1 MNASTT
7 LLVTCST
14 VFLAQLGM
22 SIYLPAL
29 PQIARDLSADASQ
42 VSWGLAV
49 YLIGMALPM
58 LFWGSLGQRVGRKPV
73 LLAAL
78 GLYGLGNLALPLG
91 QTLESFLFLRLVQ
104 GIGASGISVMARVL
118 IRDSFRGDL
127 LAKALSWISISF
139 VVALGI
145 GQYLGSIIQVAL
157 GWPAIFYLLGGVS
170 LLMAMVVA
178 RITFPALVEDNA
190 QSSAWPSYWRIL
202 RDRAFLLPALTGGLG
217 YGVIIAFNTAA
228 PLILQGLFNWSA
240 VEYGLLGWPISA
252 AYFLGAL
259 GVNVFVLRTGQ
270 RWLMVAGVG
279 LVLAGSAGM
288 LLGSIAG
295 SFSGAAVLVALL
307 LCGVRPI
314 IELPDQPVPGQRR
327 FAGRRCLCD
336 GVERFHSSADGRRH
350 RRDRQPDRESAG
362 MATFSVLHLAGLGRD
377 ALRDARAQPSNRLER
392 VAEDLLDLALIRR
405 PWIGQPAGV
414 LQGIAGE

>member
-1 MNASTT
+1 MKSSTT

-29 PQIARDLSADASQ
+29 PDIARGLSADASQ

-58 LFWGSLGQRVGRKPV
+58 LFWGSLGQRIGRKPV

-78 GLYGLGNLALPLG
+78 GIYGLGNLALPLS
-91 QTLESFLFLRLVQ
+91 QSLETFLFWRLVQ
-104 GIGASGISVMARVL
+104 GMGASGISVMARVL

-127 LAKALSWISISF
+127 LAKALSWLSISF

-157 GWPAIFYLLGGVS
+157 GWPAIFYLLGGAS
-170 LLMAMVVA
+170 LLLAMAVA
-178 RITFPALVEDNA
+178 RVTFPLLNEEPV
-190 QSSAWPSYWRIL
+190 QSSAWPRYWRIL
-202 RDRAFLLPALTGGLG
+202 RDRAFLLPALAGGLG

-228 PLILQGLFNWSA
+228 PLILQGPFNWSA

-259 GVNVFVLRTGQ
+259 GVNAFVLRTGQ
-270 RWLMVAGVG
+270 RWLMTAGVG
-279 LVLAGSAGM
+279 LVLGGSAVM

-295 SFSGAAVLVALL
+295 TSVALL
-307 LCGVRPI
+307 LWLPYCFAVFGQSLNYPI
-314 IELPDQPVPGQRR
+314 SLSLANDGSPVGG
-327 FAGRRCLCD
+327 AY
-336 GVERFHSSADGRRH
+336 A
-350 RRDRQPDRESAG
+350 
-362 MATFSVLHLAGLGRD
+362 MALSGFIHQLMAAIIGAIASLIASQQAWPLSLFCTL
-377 ALRDARAQPSNRLER
+377 
-392 VAEDLLDLALIRR
+392 LALGAMVCVRLAPGR
-405 PWIGQPAGV
+405 QTD
-414 LQGIAGE
+414 

>member
-1 MNASTT
+1 MKSSTT

-29 PQIARDLSADASQ
+29 PDIARDLSADASQ

-58 LFWGSLGQRVGRKPV
+58 LFWGSLGQRIGRKPV

-78 GLYGLGNLALPLG
+78 GIYGLGNLALPLS
-91 QTLESFLFLRLVQ
+91 QTLETFLLWRLIQ

-157 GWPAIFYLLGGVS
+157 GWPAIFYLLGGLS
-170 LLMAMVVA
+170 LLMALVVA
-178 RITFPALVEDNA
+178 RVSFPVLAEDNVL
-190 QSSAWPSYWRIL
+190 SSAWPSYWRIL
-202 RDRAFLLPALTGGLG
+202 RDRAFLLPALAGGLG

-228 PLILQGLFNWSA
+228 PLILQGPFNWSA

-259 GVNVFVLRTGQ
+259 GVNAFVLRTGQ
-270 RWLMVAGVG
+270 HRLMTAGVG
-279 LVLAGSAGM
+279 LVLAGSAVM
-288 LLGSIAG
+288 LLGSLAG
-295 SFSGAAVLVALL
+295 TSVALL
-307 LCGVRPI
+307 FWLPYCFAVFGQSLNYPI
-314 IELPDQPVPGQRR
+314 SLSLANDGSPVGG
-327 FAGRRCLCD
+327 AY
-336 GVERFHSSADGRRH
+336 A
-350 RRDRQPDRESAG
+350 
-362 MATFSVLHLAGLGRD
+362 MALSGFIHQLMAAIIGAIASLIASQQAWPLSLFCTL
-377 ALRDARAQPSNRLER
+377 
-392 VAEDLLDLALIRR
+392 LALGAMLCVMLAPGR
-405 PWIGQPAGV
+405 QTD
-414 LQGIAGE
+414 

>member
-1 MNASTT
+1 MKNSTT

-29 PQIARDLSADASQ
+29 PEIARYLSADASQ

-58 LFWGSLGQRVGRKPV
+58 LFWGSLGQRIGRKPV

-78 GLYGLGNLALPLG
+78 GIYGLGNLALPLG
-91 QTLESFLFLRLVQ
+91 QTLESFLFFRLLQ

-170 LLMAMVVA
+170 LLMAVIVA
-178 RITFPALVEDNA
+178 RVAFPVLTDELRP
-190 QSSAWPSYWRIL
+190 SSSWPSYWRIL
-202 RDRAFLLPALTGGLG
+202 RHRAFLLPALAGGLG

-228 PLILQGLFNWSA
+228 PLILQGPFNWSA

-259 GVNVFVLRTGQ
+259 GVNRFVLRTGQ
-270 RWLMVAGVG
+270 HWLMTLGVG
-279 LVLAGSAGM
+279 LVLAGSGVM
-288 LLGSIAG
+288 LLGSVAG
-295 SFSGAAVLVALL
+295 TSVALL
-307 LCGVRPI
+307 FWLPYCFAVFGQSLNYPISLSLANEGSPVSGAYAMALSGFIHQMMAAVIGGIASLIASQQAWPLSLLCV
-314 IELPDQPVPGQRR
+314 LLALSAMLCVR
-327 FAGRRCLCD
+327 FAPGRKT
-336 GVERFHSSADGRRH
+336 A
-350 RRDRQPDRESAG
+350 
-362 MATFSVLHLAGLGRD
+362 
-377 ALRDARAQPSNRLER
+377 
-392 VAEDLLDLALIRR
+392 
-405 PWIGQPAGV
+405 
-414 LQGIAGE
+414 

>member
-1 MNASTT
+1 MKSSTT
-7 LLVTCST
+7 LLVTCCT

-29 PQIARDLSADASQ
+29 PDMARDLSADASQ

-58 LFWGSLGQRVGRKPV
+58 LFWGSLGQRIGRKPV

-78 GLYGLGNLALPLG
+78 GIYGLGNLALPLS
-91 QTLESFLFLRLVQ
+91 QTLESFLAFRLVQ

-145 GQYLGSIIQVAL
+145 GQYLGSIIQIAL

-170 LLMAMVVA
+170 LMMGLVVA
-178 RITFPALVEDNA
+178 RVTFPVLVEENA
-190 QSSAWPSYWRIL
+190 PSSAWPSYWRIL
-202 RDRAFLLPALTGGLG
+202 RHRAFLLPALTGGLG
-217 YGVIIAFNTAA
+217 YGVIVAFNTAA
-228 PLILQGLFNWSA
+228 PLILQGPFNWSA

-259 GVNVFVLRTGQ
+259 AVNGFVLRTGQ
-270 RWLMVAGVG
+270 RGLMTAGVG
-279 LVLAGSAGM
+279 LVLTGSAVM
-288 LLGSIAG
+288 LLGSLAG
-295 SFSGAAVLVALL
+295 TSVALL
-307 LCGVRPI
+307 FWLPYCVAVFGQSLTYPVSLSLANDGSPVGGAYAMALSGFIHQLMAAVIGGIASLIASPQAWPLSLLCT
-314 IELPDQPVPGQRR
+314 L
-327 FAGRRCLCD
+327 
-336 GVERFHSSADGRRH
+336 
-350 RRDRQPDRESAG
+350 
-362 MATFSVLHLAGLGRD
+362 
-377 ALRDARAQPSNRLER
+377 
-392 VAEDLLDLALIRR
+392 LALGAMLCVMLAPGRKT
-405 PWIGQPAGV
+405 A
-414 LQGIAGE
+414 

>member
-1 MNASTT
+1 MLTVGMSAADPKDDSMKSTTT

-29 PQIARDLSADASQ
+29 PDIARELTVDASL

-58 LFWGSLGQRVGRKPV
+58 LFWGSLAQRIGRKPV

-78 GLYGLGNLALPLG
+78 GIYGLGNLALPLG
-91 QTLESFLFLRLVQ
+91 STLESFLVLRLLQ

-118 IRDSFRGDL
+118 IRDSFSGDL
-127 LAKALSWISISF
+127 LARALSWLSISF

-157 GWPAIFYLLGGVS
+157 GWPAIFYWLGGVS
-170 LLMAMVVA
+170 LTMAVVVA
-178 RITFPALVEDNA
+178 RITFATRVEENA
-190 QSSAWPSYWRIL
+190 RSATWPSYWQIL
-202 RDRAFLLPALTGGLG
+202 RHRDFLLPALAGGLG

-228 PLILQGLFNWSA
+228 PVILQGPFNWSP

-259 GVNVFVLRTGQ
+259 GVNGLVLRTG
-270 RWLMVAGVG
+270 RLWLMTVGVG
-279 LVLAGSAGM
+279 LVLAGTAVM
-288 LLGSIAG
+288 LLGSIAAT
-295 SFSGAAVLVALL
+295 SIAILFWLPYCFAVLGQSLNYPISLSLANDGAPVGGAYAMALSGFIHQL
-307 LCGVRPI
+307 MAAAIGAMASLI
-314 IELPDQPVPGQRR
+314 
-327 FAGRRCLCD
+327 AGPQ
-336 GVERFHSSADGRRH
+336 AW
-350 RRDRQPDRESAG
+350 P
-362 MATFSVLHLAGLGRD
+362 
-377 ALRDARAQPSNRLER
+377 
-392 VAEDLLDLALIRR
+392 LALVCTLLALGAMICVMLTRLPTR
-405 PWIGQPAGV
+405 A
-414 LQGIAGE
+414 

>member
-1 MNASTT
+1 MKSSTT
-7 LLVTCST
+7 LLVTCCT

-29 PQIARDLSADASQ
+29 PEIARDLSADASQ

-58 LFWGSLGQRVGRKPV
+58 LFWGSLGQRIGRKPV
-73 LLAAL
+73 LLVAL
-78 GLYGLGNLALPLG
+78 GIYGLGNLALPLS
-91 QTLESFLFLRLVQ
+91 QSLESFLAFRLVQ

-170 LLMAMVVA
+170 LMVGLVVA
-178 RITFPALVEDNA
+178 RVTFPMLAEENA
-190 QSSAWPSYWRIL
+190 PSSAWPSYWRIL
-202 RDRAFLLPALTGGLG
+202 RHRAFLLPALTGGLG
-217 YGVIIAFNTAA
+217 YGVIVAFNTAA
-228 PLILQGLFNWSA
+228 PLILQGPFNWSA

-259 GVNVFVLRTGQ
+259 AVNGFVLRTGQ
-270 RWLMVAGVG
+270 RGLITAGVG
-279 LVLAGSAGM
+279 LVLAGSAVM
-288 LLGSIAG
+288 LLGSLAG
-295 SFSGAAVLVALL
+295 TSVALL
-307 LCGVRPI
+307 FWLPYCVAVFGQSLTYPISLSLANDGSPVGGAYAMALSGFIHQLMAAVIGGIASMIASPQAWPLSLLCT
-314 IELPDQPVPGQRR
+314 L
-327 FAGRRCLCD
+327 
-336 GVERFHSSADGRRH
+336 
-350 RRDRQPDRESAG
+350 
-362 MATFSVLHLAGLGRD
+362 
-377 ALRDARAQPSNRLER
+377 
-392 VAEDLLDLALIRR
+392 LAL
-405 PWIGQPAGV
+405 GAMLCVKLAPARKTS
-414 LQGIAGE
+414 

>member
-1 MNASTT
+1 MKSSTT

-29 PQIARDLSADASQ
+29 PEMARYLSAEASQ

-58 LFWGSLGQRVGRKPV
+58 LFWGSLAQRIGRKPV

-78 GLYGLGNLALPLG
+78 AIYGLGNLALPLG
-91 QTLESFLFLRLVQ
+91 QTLESFLFFRLVQ

-127 LAKALSWISISF
+127 LAKALSWLSISF

-145 GQYLGSIIQVAL
+145 GQYLGSIIQVTL
-157 GWPAIFYLLGGVS
+157 GWPAIFYLLGSVS
-170 LLMAMVVA
+170 LLLAMVVA
-178 RITFPALVEDNA
+178 RVTFPVRVEDTV
-190 QSSAWPSYWRIL
+190 QSSAWSSYWRIL

-217 YGVIIAFNTAA
+217 YGVIIAFNTAG
-228 PLILQGLFNWSA
+228 PLILQGPFNWSA

-252 AYFLGAL
+252 GYFLGAL
-259 GVNVFVLRTGQ
+259 AVNGLVLRTGQ
-270 RWLMVAGVG
+270 RRLMTAGVG
-279 LVLAGSAGM
+279 LVLAGSAVM

-295 SFSGAAVLVALL
+295 TSIALLFWLPYCVAVFGQSLNYPISLALANDGSPVGGAYAMALSGFIHQLMAAVIGGIASLIASQQAWPLSL
-307 LCGVRPI
+307 LCT
-314 IELPDQPVPGQRR
+314 L
-327 FAGRRCLCD
+327 
-336 GVERFHSSADGRRH
+336 
-350 RRDRQPDRESAG
+350 
-362 MATFSVLHLAGLGRD
+362 
-377 ALRDARAQPSNRLER
+377 
-392 VAEDLLDLALIRR
+392 LALGAMLCVI
-405 PWIGQPAGV
+405 
-414 LQGIAGE
+414 IAPGRKTA

>member
-1 MNASTT
+1 MKSSTT

-29 PQIARDLSADASQ
+29 PDIARGLSADASQ

-58 LFWGSLGQRVGRKPV
+58 LFWGSLGQRIGRKPV

-78 GLYGLGNLALPLG
+78 GIYGLGNLALPLS
-91 QTLESFLFLRLVQ
+91 QSLETFLFWRLVQ
-104 GIGASGISVMARVL
+104 GMGASGISVMARVL

-127 LAKALSWISISF
+127 LAKALSWLSISF

-157 GWPAIFYLLGGVS
+157 GWPAIFYLLGGAS
-170 LLMAMVVA
+170 LLMAMAVA
-178 RITFPALVEDNA
+178 RVTFPLLNEEPV
-190 QSSAWPSYWRIL
+190 QSSAWPSYGRIL
-202 RDRAFLLPALTGGLG
+202 RDRAFLLPALAGGLG

-228 PLILQGLFNWSA
+228 PLILQGPFNWSA

-259 GVNVFVLRTGQ
+259 GVNAFVLRTGQ
-270 RWLMVAGVG
+270 RWLMTAGVG
-279 LVLAGSAGM
+279 LVLGGSAVM

-295 SFSGAAVLVALL
+295 TSVALL
-307 LCGVRPI
+307 LWLPYCFAVFGQSLNYPI
-314 IELPDQPVPGQRR
+314 SLSLANDGSPVGG
-327 FAGRRCLCD
+327 AY
-336 GVERFHSSADGRRH
+336 A
-350 RRDRQPDRESAG
+350 
-362 MATFSVLHLAGLGRD
+362 MALSGFIHQLMAAIIGAIASLIASQQAWPLSLFCTL
-377 ALRDARAQPSNRLER
+377 
-392 VAEDLLDLALIRR
+392 LALGAMVCVRLAPGR
-405 PWIGQPAGV
+405 QTD
-414 LQGIAGE
+414 

>member
-1 MNASTT
+1 MKSSTT
-7 LLVTCST
+7 LLVTCNT

-29 PQIARDLSADASQ
+29 PDIARGLSDDASQ

-58 LFWGSLGQRVGRKPV
+58 LFWGSLGQRIGRKPV

-78 GLYGLGNLALPLG
+78 GIYGLGNLALPLS
-91 QTLESFLFLRLVQ
+91 QSLETFLFWRLVQ
-104 GIGASGISVMARVL
+104 GMGASGISVMARVL

-127 LAKALSWISISF
+127 LAKALSWLSISF

-157 GWPAIFYLLGGVS
+157 GWPAIFYLLGGAS
-170 LLMAMVVA
+170 LLMAMAVA
-178 RITFPALVEDNA
+178 RVTFPLLNEEPV
-190 QSSAWPSYWRIL
+190 QSSAWPSYGRIL
-202 RDRAFLLPALTGGLG
+202 RDRAFLLPALAGGLG

-228 PLILQGLFNWSA
+228 PLILQGPFNWSA

-259 GVNVFVLRTGQ
+259 GVNAFVLRTGQ
-270 RWLMVAGVG
+270 RWLMTAGVG
-279 LVLAGSAGM
+279 MVLGGSAVM

-295 SFSGAAVLVALL
+295 TSIALL
-307 LCGVRPI
+307 LWLPYCFAVFGQSLNYPI
-314 IELPDQPVPGQRR
+314 SLSLANDGSPVGG
-327 FAGRRCLCD
+327 AY
-336 GVERFHSSADGRRH
+336 A
-350 RRDRQPDRESAG
+350 
-362 MATFSVLHLAGLGRD
+362 MALSGFIHQLMAAIIGAIASLIASQQAWPLSLFCTL
-377 ALRDARAQPSNRLER
+377 
-392 VAEDLLDLALIRR
+392 LALGAMVCVRLAPGR
-405 PWIGQPAGV
+405 QTD
-414 LQGIAGE
+414 

>member
-1 MNASTT
+1 MKSSTT

-29 PQIARDLSADASQ
+29 PDIARGLSADASQ

-58 LFWGSLGQRVGRKPV
+58 LFWGSLGQRIGRKPV

-78 GLYGLGNLALPLG
+78 GIYGLGNLALPLS
-91 QTLESFLFLRLVQ
+91 QSLETFLFWRLVQ
-104 GIGASGISVMARVL
+104 GMGASGISVMARVL

-127 LAKALSWISISF
+127 LAKALSWLSISF

-157 GWPAIFYLLGGVS
+157 GWPAIFYLLGGAS
-170 LLMAMVVA
+170 LLMAMAVV
-178 RITFPALVEDNA
+178 RVTFPLLNEEPV

-202 RDRAFLLPALTGGLG
+202 RDRAFLLPALAGGLG

-228 PLILQGLFNWSA
+228 PLILQGPFNWSA

-259 GVNVFVLRTGQ
+259 GVNAFVLRTGQ
-270 RWLMVAGVG
+270 RWLMTAGVG
-279 LVLAGSAGM
+279 LVLGGSAVM

-295 SFSGAAVLVALL
+295 TSIALL
-307 LCGVRPI
+307 LWLPYCFAVFGQSLNYPI
-314 IELPDQPVPGQRR
+314 SLSLANDGSPVGG
-327 FAGRRCLCD
+327 AY
-336 GVERFHSSADGRRH
+336 A
-350 RRDRQPDRESAG
+350 
-362 MATFSVLHLAGLGRD
+362 MALSGFIHQLMAAIIGAIASLIASQQAWPLSLFCTL
-377 ALRDARAQPSNRLER
+377 
-392 VAEDLLDLALIRR
+392 LALGAMVCVRLAPGR
-405 PWIGQPAGV
+405 QTD
-414 LQGIAGE
+414 

>member
-1 MNASTT
+1 MKNSTT

-29 PQIARDLSADASQ
+29 PEIARHLSADASQ

-58 LFWGSLGQRVGRKPV
+58 LFWGSLGQRIGRKPV

-78 GLYGLGNLALPLG
+78 GIYGVGNLALPLG
-91 QTLESFLFLRLVQ
+91 QTLESFLFLRLLQ
-104 GIGASGISVMARVL
+104 GVGASGISVMARVL

-157 GWPAIFYLLGGVS
+157 SWPAIFYLLGGVS
-170 LLMAMVVA
+170 LLMAGIVA
-178 RITFPALVEDNA
+178 RVAFPVLTDEPRP
-190 QSSAWPSYWRIL
+190 SSSWPSYWRIL
-202 RDRAFLLPALTGGLG
+202 RHRAFLLPALAGGLG

-228 PLILQGLFNWSA
+228 PLILQGPFNWTA

-259 GVNVFVLRTGQ
+259 GVNRFVVRTGQ
-270 RWLMVAGVG
+270 HWLMTLGVG
-279 LVLAGSAGM
+279 LVLAGSGVM
-288 LLGSIAG
+288 LLGSVAG
-295 SFSGAAVLVALL
+295 TSVALL
-307 LCGVRPI
+307 FWLPYCFAVLGQSLNYPISLSLANEGSPVSGAYAMALSGFIHQLMAAVIGGIASLIASQQAWPLSLLCVVLALGAMLCV
-314 IELPDQPVPGQRR
+314 R
-327 FAGRRCLCD
+327 FAPG
-336 GVERFHSSADGRRH
+336 GKKA
-350 RRDRQPDRESAG
+350 
-362 MATFSVLHLAGLGRD
+362 
-377 ALRDARAQPSNRLER
+377 
-392 VAEDLLDLALIRR
+392 
-405 PWIGQPAGV
+405 
-414 LQGIAGE
+414 

>member
-1 MNASTT
+1 MKSSTT

-29 PQIARDLSADASQ
+29 PDIARDLSAEASQ

-58 LFWGSLGQRVGRKPV
+58 LFWGSLGQRLGRKPV

-78 GLYGLGNLALPLG
+78 GIYGLGNLALPLG
-91 QTLESFLFLRLVQ
+91 QTLESFLVWRLVQ

-157 GWPAIFYLLGGVS
+157 GWSAIFYLLGGVS
-170 LLMAMVVA
+170 LLMALIVSRV
-178 RITFPALVEDNA
+178 TFALLAEDNVL
-190 QSSAWPSYWRIL
+190 SSAWPSYWRIL

-228 PLILQGLFNWSA
+228 PLILQGPFNWSA
-240 VEYGLLGWPISA
+240 LEYGLLGWPISA

-259 GVNVFVLRTGQ
+259 AVNAFVLRTGR
-270 RWLMVAGVG
+270 RWLMSAGVS
-279 LVLAGSAGM
+279 LVLGGCAVM

-295 SFSGAAVLVALL
+295 TSVALL
-307 LCGVRPI
+307 FWLPYCFAVFGQSLNYPISLALANDGSPIGGAYAMALSGFIHQLMAAIIGGVASLIASQQAWPLSLFCTLLALGAMLCVR
-314 IELPDQPVPGQRR
+314 L
-327 FAGRRCLCD
+327 A
-336 GVERFHSSADGRRH
+336 
-350 RRDRQPDRESAG
+350 RDRQID
-362 MATFSVLHLAGLGRD
+362 
-377 ALRDARAQPSNRLER
+377 
-392 VAEDLLDLALIRR
+392 
-405 PWIGQPAGV
+405 
-414 LQGIAGE
+414 

>member
-1 MNASTT
+1 MKSSTT

-29 PQIARDLSADASQ
+29 PEIARHLSADASQ

-58 LFWGSLGQRVGRKPV
+58 LFWGSLGQRIGRKPV

-78 GLYGLGNLALPLG
+78 GIYGVGNLALPLG
-91 QTLESFLFLRLVQ
+91 QTLESFLFLRLLQ
-104 GIGASGISVMARVL
+104 GVGASGISVMARVL

-170 LLMAMVVA
+170 LLMAGIVA
-178 RITFPALVEDNA
+178 RVAFPVLTDEHRP
-190 QSSAWPSYWRIL
+190 SSSWPSYWRIL
-202 RDRAFLLPALTGGLG
+202 RHRAFLLPALAGGLG

-228 PLILQGLFNWSA
+228 PLILQGPFNWTA

-259 GVNVFVLRTGQ
+259 GVNRFVVRTGQ
-270 RWLMVAGVG
+270 HWLMTLGVG
-279 LVLAGSAGM
+279 LVLAGSGVM
-288 LLGSIAG
+288 WLGSVAG
-295 SFSGAAVLVALL
+295 TSVALL
-307 LCGVRPI
+307 FWLPYCFAVLGQSLNYPISLSLANEGSPVSGAYAMALSGFIHQLMAAVIGGIASLIASQQAWPLSVLCVLLALGAMLCV
-314 IELPDQPVPGQRR
+314 R
-327 FAGRRCLCD
+327 FAPG
-336 GVERFHSSADGRRH
+336 GKKA
-350 RRDRQPDRESAG
+350 
-362 MATFSVLHLAGLGRD
+362 
-377 ALRDARAQPSNRLER
+377 
-392 VAEDLLDLALIRR
+392 
-405 PWIGQPAGV
+405 
-414 LQGIAGE
+414 

>member
-1 MNASTT
+1 MKSSTT

-29 PQIARDLSADASQ
+29 PDIARVLSAEASQ
-42 VSWGLAV
+42 ASWGLAV

-58 LFWGSLGQRVGRKPV
+58 LFWGSLGQRLGRKPV

-78 GLYGLGNLALPLG
+78 GIYGLGNLALPLG
-91 QTLESFLFLRLVQ
+91 QTLESFLVWRLVQ

-157 GWPAIFYLLGGVS
+157 GWSAIFYLLGGVS
-170 LLMAMVVA
+170 LLMALIVSRV
-178 RITFPALVEDNA
+178 TFALLAEDNVL
-190 QSSAWPSYWRIL
+190 SSAWPSYWRIL

-228 PLILQGLFNWSA
+228 PLILQGPFNWSA
-240 VEYGLLGWPISA
+240 LEYGLLGWPISA

-259 GVNVFVLRTGQ
+259 AVNAFVLRTGR
-270 RWLMVAGVG
+270 RWLMTAGVS
-279 LVLAGSAGM
+279 LVLGGCAVM

-295 SFSGAAVLVALL
+295 TSVALL
-307 LCGVRPI
+307 FWLPYCFAVFGQSLNYPISLAQANDGSPVGGAYAMALSGFIHQLMAAIIGGVASLIASQQAWPLSLFCTLLALGAMLCVR
-314 IELPDQPVPGQRR
+314 L
-327 FAGRRCLCD
+327 A
-336 GVERFHSSADGRRH
+336 
-350 RRDRQPDRESAG
+350 RDRQID
-362 MATFSVLHLAGLGRD
+362 
-377 ALRDARAQPSNRLER
+377 
-392 VAEDLLDLALIRR
+392 
-405 PWIGQPAGV
+405 
-414 LQGIAGE
+414 

>member
-1 MNASTT
+1 MNSTTT

-29 PQIARDLSADASQ
+29 PEIARHLSAEASQ

-58 LFWGSLGQRVGRKPV
+58 LFWGSLGQRIGRKPV

-78 GLYGLGNLALPLG
+78 GIYGLGNLALPLS
-91 QTLESFLFLRLVQ
+91 QTLESFLVLRLVQ

-145 GQYLGSIIQVAL
+145 GQYLGSIIQVAF
-157 GWPAIFYLLGGVS
+157 GWPAIFYLLGVASLTMAAIVAKVS
-170 LLMAMVVA
+170 
-178 RITFPALVEDNA
+178 FPVLGDESGP
-190 QSSAWPSYWRIL
+190 SSSWSSYGRIL
-202 RDRAFLLPALTGGLG
+202 RHRAFLLPALAGGLG

-228 PLILQGLFNWSA
+228 PLILQGPFNWSA

-259 GVNVFVLRTGQ
+259 GVNRFVVRTGQ
-270 RWLMVAGVG
+270 HWLMSLGVG
-279 LVLAGSAGM
+279 LVLAGSGVM
-288 LLGSIAG
+288 LLGSLAG
-295 SFSGAAVLVALL
+295 TSVALL
-307 LCGVRPI
+307 FWLPYCLAVLGQSLNYPISLSLANDGSPVGGAYAMALSGFIHQLMAAVIGGIASLIASQQAWPLSLLCTLLALGAMLCV
-314 IELPDQPVPGQRR
+314 R
-327 FAGRRCLCD
+327 FAPGRNT
-336 GVERFHSSADGRRH
+336 A
-350 RRDRQPDRESAG
+350 
-362 MATFSVLHLAGLGRD
+362 
-377 ALRDARAQPSNRLER
+377 
-392 VAEDLLDLALIRR
+392 
-405 PWIGQPAGV
+405 
-414 LQGIAGE
+414 

>member
-1 MNASTT
+1 MKSSTT

-29 PQIARDLSADASQ
+29 PDIARDLSADASQ

-58 LFWGSLGQRVGRKPV
+58 LFWGSLGQRIGRKPV

-78 GLYGLGNLALPLG
+78 GIYGLGNLALPLS
-91 QTLESFLFLRLVQ
+91 QTLESFLAFRLVQ

-170 LLMAMVVA
+170 LMMALVVA
-178 RITFPALVEDNA
+178 RVTFPVLAEGNA
-190 QSSAWPSYWRIL
+190 PSSAWPSYWRIL
-202 RDRAFLLPALTGGLG
+202 RHRTFLLPALTGGLG
-217 YGVIIAFNTAA
+217 YGVIVAFNTAA
-228 PLILQGLFNWSA
+228 PLILQGPFNWSA

-259 GVNVFVLRTGQ
+259 GVNGFVLRTGQ
-270 RWLMVAGVG
+270 RGLMTAGVG
-279 LVLAGSAGM
+279 LVLAGSAVM
-288 LLGSIAG
+288 LLGSVAG
-295 SFSGAAVLVALL
+295 SSVALL
-307 LCGVRPI
+307 FWLPYCFAVFGQSLTYPISLSLANEGSPVGGAYAMALSGFIHQLMAAVIGGIASLIASPQAWPLSLLCT
-314 IELPDQPVPGQRR
+314 L
-327 FAGRRCLCD
+327 
-336 GVERFHSSADGRRH
+336 
-350 RRDRQPDRESAG
+350 
-362 MATFSVLHLAGLGRD
+362 
-377 ALRDARAQPSNRLER
+377 
-392 VAEDLLDLALIRR
+392 LALGAMLCVMLAPGRK
-405 PWIGQPAGV
+405 PS
-414 LQGIAGE
+414 